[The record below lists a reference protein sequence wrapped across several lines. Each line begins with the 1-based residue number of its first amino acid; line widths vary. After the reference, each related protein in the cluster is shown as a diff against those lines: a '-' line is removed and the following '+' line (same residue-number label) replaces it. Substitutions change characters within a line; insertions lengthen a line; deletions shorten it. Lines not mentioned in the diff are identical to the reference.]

1 MAEVKFA
8 VDYKCEC
15 CGIEF
20 VSHRT
25 RTGEKLCADCIG
37 LRRALKGFLRNGLDE
52 ATLLKRGRKL
62 LGVNGKKHKAELEE
76 VLSEP
81 IAEVA
86 EAES

>member
-15 CGIEF
+15 CGREF

-25 RTGEKLCADCIG
+25 RTGEKLCVDCIG

-52 ATLLKRGRKL
+52 ATLMKRGRKL
-62 LGVNGKKHKAELEE
+62 LGVNGKK
-76 VLSEP
+76 P

-86 EAES
+86 EVES

>member
-1 MAEVKFA
+1 MAEVKFM
-8 VDYKCEC
+8 VTYKCEC
-15 CGIEF
+15 CDVEF

-52 ATLLKRGRKL
+52 ATLLKRGRRL
-62 LGVNGKKHKAELEE
+62 LVVNSKKHEEL
-76 VLSEP
+76 LPEP

>member
-1 MAEVKFA
+1 MAEVKFT
-8 VDYKCEC
+8 VDYKCDC
-15 CGIEF
+15 CGETF

-62 LGVNGKKHKAELEE
+62 LEVNGKKHKAEQEP
-76 VLSEP
+76 EP

-86 EAES
+86 EVES